1 MEYNSIAIDG
11 PAASGKSVVGKLLA
25 EKLSYDFLDTGIMYR
40 AVTYL
45 IQEFNLE
52 PVEASKLFFDSKLII
67 DFSNL
72 QNKIIFQEKDISSF
86 LFTNKIDSKVSDFS
100 KIKSVRENLV
110 SMQKKISNNAN
121 IVMVGRDIGT
131 KVLPGSRLKIYLDA
145 SIEIRASRRSKDLDE
160 SSEEEIKKML
170 ESRDVIDKSRSNSP
184 LAIAKDAIVINTDDF
199 TIEQVVKNILELY
212 QDE

>member
-1 MEYNSIAIDG
+1 MS
-11 PAASGKSVVGKLLA
+11 
-25 EKLSYDFLDTGIMYR
+25 
-40 AVTYL
+40 
-45 IQEFNLE
+45 
-52 PVEASKLFFDSKLII
+52 SKLFFDSKLII

-131 KVLPGSRLKIYLDA
+131 KVLPCSRLKIYLDA